1 MTNKR
6 TDISSL
12 REMILDLICEDYRH
26 DEILSRVNEQLDA
39 QGQRAISLR
48 TLRRSIQDWSLDK
61 ANLDDVR
68 ELIQTLIHK
77 GSRQGDILRKVNE
90 QLRGHNQRA
99 ISLRTLQRK
108 IKDWGFNRIDTN
120 SVREVIQTQLGNGYQ
135 PLELI
140 ERVNTQLSAE
150 DQCGI
155 SLRTLQKHLKEWGL
169 DRKTKHAR
177 FLQESYEDIT
187 ELIVQQVPIVTI
199 LRSMNEALEGEGLP
213 RISER
218 TFYKHL
224 ESWGFQ
230 RQERVRITDELVDC
244 VRYRFFVYGLSDRS
258 ILRDVQKLDKLP
270 CTAYAI
276 RKIRYQYGMKRRYR
290 TEEER

>member
-12 REMILDLICEDYRH
+12 REMILDLICEDCRH

-39 QGQRAISLR
+39 QGQRAVSLR
-48 TLRRSIQDWSLDK
+48 TLRRFIQAWSLDK

-90 QLRGHNQRA
+90 QLSGHNQRA

-108 IKDWGFNRIDTN
+108 IKDWGFYQIETN
-120 SVREVIQTQLGNGYQ
+120 SVRELIQTQLDNGYQ

-169 DRKTKHAR
+169 DRKTKHER

-187 ELIVQQVPIVTI
+187 ELI
-199 LRSMNEALEGEGLP
+199 
-213 RISER
+213 
-218 TFYKHL
+218 
-224 ESWGFQ
+224 
-230 RQERVRITDELVDC
+230 
-244 VRYRFFVYGLSDRS
+244 
-258 ILRDVQKLDKLP
+258 
-270 CTAYAI
+270 
-276 RKIRYQYGMKRRYR
+276 
-290 TEEER
+290 